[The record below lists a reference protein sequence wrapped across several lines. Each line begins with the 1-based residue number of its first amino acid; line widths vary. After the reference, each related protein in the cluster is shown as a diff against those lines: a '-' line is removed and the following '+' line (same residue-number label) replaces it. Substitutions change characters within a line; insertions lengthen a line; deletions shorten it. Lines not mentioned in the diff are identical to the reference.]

1 MCKVSDKLK
10 LCTCKTTNVEDL
22 KHYWILYKYADI
34 GVYRMGDYIMPEPIA
49 EKEDRYNINTLQAL
63 LNEGNCFD
71 FEIELEE
78 NDRLEFHFS
87 CTQNSNSMI
96 PAAKGY
102 YFTYTFSYKSGKW
115 TEEEEFDPF
124 HNNLDE
130 KLFGKIVKPFLNKQR
145 K

>member
-34 GVYRMGDYIMPEPIA
+34 GVCTMGDYIMPEPIA

-87 CTQNSNSMI
+87 CVQNSIGMI
-96 PAAKGY
+96 PAAKVDY
-102 YFTYTFSYKSGKW
+102 LTYTFSYKSSKW
-115 TEEEEFDPF
+115 TIEEFDPF

-130 KLFGKIVKPFLNKQR
+130 KLNGKIVKPFLNKQR